1 MIFVG
6 KFLKVATLTCKSKQK
21 TFILDYEVKLTQVKN
36 LLWCSEISKTFVA
49 TVTNNSE
56 QKWAM
61 SIRVE
66 LSQVIQQNLSYSIS
80 KQFLNLSQ
88 HKSSI

>member
-1 MIFVG
+1 MQSCSGVRWDQIFCLTIAVKMIFVG

-66 LSQVIQQNLSYSIS
+66 LSQVI
-80 KQFLNLSQ
+80 
-88 HKSSI
+88 